1 MDLIADIGGT
11 HSRCAL
17 VNDKGKLIAVES
29 FENHEFDGILEVF
42 EHYLGRR
49 RLSDRPTDVA
59 LAVAGP
65 VGGDEVRMTN
75 LPWRFSQAALEK
87 ELGANRLIVVNDFAA
102 VAWALPTLLSDD
114 LCKVGGGEPAAR
126 APLVVLGPG
135 SGLGIATLVP
145 FNSNWAVVA
154 GEGGNASIATSTPA
168 EAAIVDS
175 LRDPSGYCA
184 AETVL
189 SGPGL
194 SRIYAL
200 MVERAGQEAATLLPA
215 AISAAA
221 AAGEPLAVAARNMF
235 FGLLGGMAGDLALTA
250 GARGGIYVA
259 GGIVPRLLAAFLESD
274 FRERFEAKGR
284 YRSYLS
290 AIPTYVITAPMPALL
305 GLRKLLG
312 YR

>member
-1 MDLIADIGGT
+1 
-11 HSRCAL
+11 
-17 VNDKGKLIAVES
+17 
-29 FENHEFDGILEVF
+29 
-42 EHYLGRR
+42 
-49 RLSDRPTDVA
+49 
-59 LAVAGP
+59 
-65 VGGDEVRMTN
+65 
-75 LPWRFSQAALEK
+75 
-87 ELGANRLIVVNDFAA
+87 
-102 VAWALPTLLSDD
+102 
-114 LCKVGGGEPAAR
+114 
-126 APLVVLGPG
+126 
-135 SGLGIATLVP
+135 
-145 FNSNWAVVA
+145 
-154 GEGGNASIATSTPA
+154 
-168 EAAIVDS
+168 
-175 LRDPSGYCA
+175 
-184 AETVL
+184 
-189 SGPGL
+189 
-194 SRIYAL
+194 

-284 YRSYLS
+284 YRGYLS